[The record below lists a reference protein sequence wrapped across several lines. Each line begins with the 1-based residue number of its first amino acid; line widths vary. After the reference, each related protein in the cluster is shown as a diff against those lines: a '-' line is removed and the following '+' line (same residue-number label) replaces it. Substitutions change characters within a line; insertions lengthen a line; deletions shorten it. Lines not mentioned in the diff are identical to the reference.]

1 MKFALVENKKIEATK
16 GAKGNCP
23 CCGSEVIAK
32 CGAIKIN
39 HWAHKKISTC
49 DPWWE
54 RETEWHRA
62 WKNNY
67 PDDWQEISF
76 TDEQT
81 GEKHI
86 ADVRTSHN
94 LIIEFQHSH
103 IEQQERVSRERF
115 YKNMVWVVDGTRL
128 KRDYPRFLK
137 GKDDNIRLTNKQGFF
152 TVNFPDECFPSAWL
166 ESSVPVIFDFLGME
180 SIDNLNDFRNNL
192 YCLLPK
198 QNKRE
203 SILVVFLR
211 ESFIQGTVNGVLLFN
226 KQQDSQKQ
234 NTKPPTQNK
243 TKKSRSSS
251 HYYDPRKGQFVKK
264 RRL

>member
-1 MKFALVENKKIEATK
+1 MKFALVENKKTEATK
-16 GAKGNCP
+16 GAKGNCLS
-23 CCGSEVIAK
+23 CGSEVIAK
-32 CGAIKIN
+32 CGPIKIN
-39 HWAHKKISTC
+39 HWAHKKISSC

-54 RETEWHRA
+54 KETKWHRT

-67 PDDWQEISF
+67 PVDWQEISF

-86 ADVRTSHN
+86 ADVRTSHS

-103 IEQQERVSRERF
+103 LKQEERISREKF

-137 GKDDNIRLTNKQGFF
+137 GINDIRRTNKQGYFI
-152 TVNFPDECFPSAWL
+152 VDFPDECFPSAWL
-166 ESSVPVIFDFLGME
+166 ERSVPVIFDFLGME
-180 SIDNLNDFRNNL
+180 SIEILNDLRNNL

-203 SILVVFLR
+203 SILVVFSR
-211 ESFIQGTVNGVLLFN
+211 KSFIGNTINGLWF
-226 KQQDSQKQ
+226 KEQQKSQKQ
-234 NTKPPTQNK
+234 NTGSSIHRI
-243 TKKSRSSS
+243 TKGSRSSS
-251 HYYDPRKGQFVKK
+251 HYYDPRKGRFLKKK
-264 RRL
+264 RF